1 MLHEYLNDLK
11 PQLSL
16 DNKIIYLPS
25 NPYKRIISINYTS
38 ACPMQSAMKAPY
50 LLSFVVEDYDG
61 PDSCVETS
69 RELLEIRSR
78 RNEQQNNNN
87 IQQHNNHHHQLQRSV
102 YLLFIIIRIPF
113 IDIMKKQLY
122 QFKKQFKLSL
132 ILFLQILHLHH
143 LLHRILMMKLMKK

>member
-78 RNEQQNNNN
+78 RNEQQNNN
-87 IQQHNNHHHQLQRSV
+87 IQHNNHHHQLQRSV

-143 LLHRILMMKLMKK
+143 LLHQRLMMKLMKK

>member
-78 RNEQQNNNN
+78 RNEQQNNN
-87 IQQHNNHHHQLQRSV
+87 IQHNYHHHQLQRSV

-143 LLHRILMMKLMKK
+143 LLHQILMMKLMKK

>member
-78 RNEQQNNNN
+78 RNEQQNNN
-87 IQQHNNHHHQLQRSV
+87 IQQHNYHHQLQRSV

-143 LLHRILMMKLMKK
+143 LLHQILMMKLMKK

>member
-78 RNEQQNNNN
+78 RNEQQNNN
-87 IQQHNNHHHQLQRSV
+87 IQHNNHHHQLQRSV

-143 LLHRILMMKLMKK
+143 LLHQILMMKLMKK

>member
-25 NPYKRIISINYTS
+25 NPYKRIVSINYTS

-78 RNEQQNNNN
+78 RNEQQNNN
-87 IQQHNNHHHQLQRSV
+87 IQHNNHHHQLQRSV

-143 LLHRILMMKLMKK
+143 LLHQILMMKLMKK

>member
-38 ACPMQSAMKAPY
+38 ASPMQSAMKAPY

-78 RNEQQNNNN
+78 RNEQQNNN
-87 IQQHNNHHHQLQRSV
+87 IQHNHHHQLQRSV

-143 LLHRILMMKLMKK
+143 LLHQILMMKLMKK